1 MEYQTF
7 FLIAYRDE
15 VAVFDLQEEN
25 DKMYKGKLKF
35 KDEVLE
41 MSIVKEFF
49 PETNV
54 FKEVVI
60 VTTYDNKI
68 QKLEKQ
74 NFEQMS
80 YDYDENNDGNMF
92 EEPGTKYQQIL

>member
-7 FLIAYRDE
+7 FLLAYRDE

-80 YDYDENNDGNMF
+80 YDYDEHNDGNMF